1 MAEAKQDEQGSLEQV
16 IDGIIDLG
24 KDQDRVHVSDMQDS
38 LGQRSFG
45 PFLFVPAI
53 IEISPIGGVPGVP
66 TMLALIVALFAIQML
81 FGRDHFWIP
90 GFLSKR
96 SVSGEKLDKGLNKIR
111 PVIRWLDKIS
121 RTRLNWAVSQEFLRV
136 LAVLCV
142 LLATSVPPLELLPF
156 ASTAPFSAIA
166 LFGLGITTQDGL
178 LIVLGLIITVGA
190 FVLVGAGVMG

>member
-1 MAEAKQDEQGSLEQV
+1 MAEAKQHEQGSLEQV

-24 KDQDRVHVSDMQDS
+24 KGQDRVHVSDMQDS

-53 IEISPIGGVPGVP
+53 IEISPIGGIPGVP

-111 PVIRWLDKIS
+111 PMIRWLDKIS
-121 RTRLNWAVSQEFLRV
+121 RTRLNWAVSQGFLRV

>member
-16 IDGIIDLG
+16 INGIIDLG

-66 TMLALIVALFAIQML
+66 TILALIVALFAIQML

-121 RTRLNWAVSQEFLRV
+121 RTRLNWAVSQGFLRV
-136 LAVLCV
+136 LAVLCM

>member
-1 MAEAKQDEQGSLEQV
+1 MAEAKQDEQVSLEQV
-16 IDGIIDLG
+16 IDGIINLG
-24 KDQDRVHVSDMQDS
+24 KDQDRVHVSDMQDR

-53 IEISPIGGVPGVP
+53 IEISPVGGIPGVP
-66 TMLALIVALFAIQML
+66 TILALIVALFAIQML

-121 RTRLNWAVSQEFLRV
+121 RTRLNWAVSQGFLRV

-178 LIVLGLIITVGA
+178 LIVFGLIITVGA

>member
-1 MAEAKQDEQGSLEQV
+1 MAEAKQHEQGSLEQV

-24 KDQDRVHVSDMQDS
+24 KGQDRVHVSDMQDS

-53 IEISPIGGVPGVP
+53 IEISPIGGIPGVP

-111 PVIRWLDKIS
+111 PMIRWLDKIS
-121 RTRLNWAVSQEFLRV
+121 RTRLNWAVSQGFLRV

-190 FVLVGAGVMG
+190 FVLVGAGVG

>member
-121 RTRLNWAVSQEFLRV
+121 RTRLNWAVSQGFLRV

>member
-1 MAEAKQDEQGSLEQV
+1 MAETKQDEQGSLEQV

-53 IEISPIGGVPGVP
+53 IEISPIGGIPGVP

-81 FGRDHFWIP
+81 FGSEHFWIP

-121 RTRLNWAVSQEFLRV
+121 RTRLNWAVSQGFLRV

-178 LIVLGLIITVGA
+178 MIVLGLIITVGA

>member
-1 MAEAKQDEQGSLEQV
+1 MAEAKQDEQVSLEQV
-16 IDGIIDLG
+16 IDGIINLG
-24 KDQDRVHVSDMQDS
+24 KDQDRVHVSDMQDR

-53 IEISPIGGVPGVP
+53 IEISPVGGIPGVP
-66 TMLALIVALFAIQML
+66 TILALIVALFAIQML

-121 RTRLNWAVSQEFLRV
+121 RTRLNWAVSQGFLRV
-136 LAVLCV
+136 LAVLCA
-142 LLATSVPPLELLPF
+142 LLATSIPPLELLPF

>member
-1 MAEAKQDEQGSLEQV
+1 MAEAKQDKQVSLEQV
-16 IDGIIDLG
+16 IDGIINLG
-24 KDQDRVHVSDMQDS
+24 KDQDRVHVSDMQDR

-53 IEISPIGGVPGVP
+53 IEISPVGGIPGVP
-66 TMLALIVALFAIQML
+66 TILALIVALFAIQML

-121 RTRLNWAVSQEFLRV
+121 RTRLNWAVSQGFLRV

-178 LIVLGLIITVGA
+178 LIVFGLIITVGA